1 MVTDPFQ
8 QLNQEME
15 IAVQEAEAR
24 LRAIMDM
31 QEWLEQNIDLLIEA
45 EEEDEIEGI
54 DWEEEI
60 VEMKTPPPSNQ

>member
-24 LRAIMDM
+24 LRAILDM
-31 QEWLEQNIDLLIEA
+31 QQWLEENIDLLIEA
-45 EEEDEIEGI
+45 EEEEEI

-60 VEMKTPPPSNQ
+60 VEMKTPPPSSQ